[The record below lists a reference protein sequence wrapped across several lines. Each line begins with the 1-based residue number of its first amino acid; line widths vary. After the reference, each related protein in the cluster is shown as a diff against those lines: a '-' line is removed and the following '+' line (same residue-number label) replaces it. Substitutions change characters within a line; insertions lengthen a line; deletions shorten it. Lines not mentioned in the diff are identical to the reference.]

1 MSSQYRKI
9 KYEEADNSWGSIK
22 FPIVR
27 NIQPTTLAD
36 QIEGIPPED
45 MPRRMVEM
53 FSDVQKVAVE
63 TIEKKLEELRG
74 TEGNEDRIAYLEDLL
89 KKWKNG

>member
-1 MSSQYRKI
+1 
-9 KYEEADNSWGSIK
+9 
-22 FPIVR
+22 
-27 NIQPTTLAD
+27 
-36 QIEGIPPED
+36 

-74 TEGNEDRIAYLEDLL
+74 TEGNGSRIPYLEDLL
-89 KKWKNG
+89 KKWKNGEDD